1 MQAFFLHPK
10 HRPTLRKGETVLPI
24 AEFRS
29 VAIPLSILRK
39 ANRKS
44 ERGRCDYLTLLH
56 LPADHPVAVVVGM
69 PRFKVSELAFYPLN
83 ALPPEDV
90 GLMAD
95 SFQLLKGETLGSL
108 VLDHIAQLVLGTPLG
123 HSAIKWTKD
132 LRLLERGAKNASTK
146 RT

>member
-1 MQAFFLHPK
+1 MQAFFLHHK

-29 VAIPLSILRK
+29 VAVPLRILRK
-39 ANRKS
+39 ANRSS

-56 LPADHPVAVVVGM
+56 LPPDHPVAVVVGM
-69 PRFKVSELAFYPLN
+69 PRFKTSELEFFPLN
-83 ALPPEDV
+83 ALPPEDSE
-90 GLMAD
+90 LIAS
-95 SFQLLKGETLGSL
+95 SFQELRGESLGAL
-108 VLDHIAQLVLGTPLG
+108 MVDHVVQLVLGRPLG
-123 HSAIKWTKD
+123 QSAIKWTKD